1 MEQLPGIGKP
11 GDRSFGK
18 PRPTLGFKITDDDD
32 FATTLKFQPTGF
44 SETSCVPKN
53 NATSL
58 KTKLVVTVIA
68 MRVSDLIREH
78 LNKQIV
84 LVRVFRVFTVVHWR
98 FLFWDSVPCRSV
110 IGVRRFVTAWSHLRG
125 SECPRI

>member
-1 MEQLPGIGKP
+1 MDRYSIGEYKETGSKEYVEQLPGIGKP

-58 KTKLVVTVIA
+58 KKSL
-68 MRVSDLIREH
+68 S
-78 LNKQIV
+78 
-84 LVRVFRVFTVVHWR
+84 
-98 FLFWDSVPCRSV
+98 
-110 IGVRRFVTAWSHLRG
+110 
-125 SECPRI
+125 